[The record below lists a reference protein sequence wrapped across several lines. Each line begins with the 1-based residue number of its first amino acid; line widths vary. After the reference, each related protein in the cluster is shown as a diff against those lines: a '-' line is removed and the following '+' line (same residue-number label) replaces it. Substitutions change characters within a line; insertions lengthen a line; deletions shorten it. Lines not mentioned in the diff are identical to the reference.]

1 MYIIYLFVVFIV
13 SMIIMP
19 KQKYVIGNSSIHG
32 KGVICVHTIK
42 KDESIG
48 IVITR
53 ENNIVHIT
61 PYLGKYVNHKVDE
74 NTYLKKVES
83 NGVETYYLHAKKIF
97 ILVKK
102 LRAIMMVHLFLILLK
117 NLNANMC
124 NYINYEYIW
133 LYIVIINININKM
146 KDGS

>member
-1 MYIIYLFVVFIV
+1 MYIIYLFIVFIV

-42 KDESIG
+42 KNESIG

-83 NGVETYYLHAKKIF
+83 NGVETFYLHAKKNIYFGEEITSNYDGPTIPEF
-97 ILVKK
+97 IEKSK
-102 LRAIMMVHLFLILLK
+102 R
-117 NLNANMC
+117 
-124 NYINYEYIW
+124 EY
-133 LYIVIINININKM
+133 V
-146 KDGS
+146 

>member
-1 MYIIYLFVVFIV
+1 MYIIYLFIVFIV

-83 NGVETYYLHAKKIF
+83 NGVETYYLHAKKNIYFGEEITSNYDGPSIPDF
-97 ILVKK
+97 IEKSK
-102 LRAIMMVHLFLILLK
+102 R
-117 NLNANMC
+117 
-124 NYINYEYIW
+124 EY
-133 LYIVIINININKM
+133 V
-146 KDGS
+146 

>member
-1 MYIIYLFVVFIV
+1 MYIIYLFIVFIV

-42 KDESIG
+42 KNESIG

-83 NGVETYYLHAKKIF
+83 NGVETYYLHAKKNIYFGEEITSNYDGPSIPDF
-97 ILVKK
+97 IEKSK
-102 LRAIMMVHLFLILLK
+102 R
-117 NLNANMC
+117 
-124 NYINYEYIW
+124 EY
-133 LYIVIINININKM
+133 V
-146 KDGS
+146 

>member
-83 NGVETYYLHAKKIF
+83 NGVETYYLHAKKNIYFGEEITSNYDGPSIPDF
-97 ILVKK
+97 IEKSK
-102 LRAIMMVHLFLILLK
+102 R
-117 NLNANMC
+117 
-124 NYINYEYIW
+124 EY
-133 LYIVIINININKM
+133 V
-146 KDGS
+146 